1 MVTHNTT
8 RTSTAIADSGCTGHF
23 LQVDSPCL
31 NKTPTSNGLRV
42 LLPDGSTIQATYT
55 ALLDMPNLPIAA
67 RQAHIFPQLKH
78 KALISISQFCD
89 HGCTALFTSTD
100 VQILVNSTPIIR
112 GSRQPTIDLDNQP
125 KSPTSNERIL
135 GHAANSVYKMET
147 KADLVTYLHQ
157 CCYSPTT
164 SGWLKAIKNGFFT
177 TWPGLDETIV
187 QKHLP
192 KSAATIKGH
201 QRQQFKNLQS
211 TSLARE
217 KENSDKPLRTASTN
231 AGLDQKPHEFK
242 NPDELHR
249 TASKHEARRIPTN
262 PTR

>member
-1 MVTHNTT
+1 MFTHNTT

-23 LQVDSPCL
+23 LQIDSPCL

-42 LLPDGSTIQATYT
+42 LLPDGSTIQATHT

-78 KALISISQFCD
+78 NALISISQFCD

-100 VQILVNSTPIIR
+100 VQILVNSTTIIR
-112 GSRQPTIDLDNQP
+112 GSRQPTTGLWTIDLDNQP

-135 GHAANSVYKMET
+135 GHTANSVYEMET
-147 KADLVTYLHQ
+147 KSDLVTYLHQ

-164 SGWLKAIKNGFFT
+164 SGWLKAIKSGFFT

-201 QRQQFKNLQS
+201 Q
-211 TSLARE
+211 
-217 KENSDKPLRTASTN
+217 KENSAEPLRTTSTN
-231 AGLDQKPHEFK
+231 AQLDQKPHEFK